1 MVEDMINKRELMDSL
16 MIDSAGIVA
25 MGLGDTDW
33 FNRQPEL
40 VEFANAVEANVITM
54 LDVLT
59 KPHLLE
65 LCKLTVNEAQNI
77 TIRNARQF
85 LDLKSKARKC
95 YVLQGNTDEDYEVCI
110 KAYQDMGIFDDN
122 QAIIGVGSRAG
133 ERRETTIARY
143 GYCCK
148 RLKEINPKLGIH
160 AFGIGTPYT
169 LVELYKL
176 GVSQCDNATP
186 QVLTQINQWIDA
198 RTGEPAKNVRLCD
211 NRISAMFNS
220 QLLWN
225 YAAYFMGLSQ
235 AFSQSY
241 ASVDQLPV
249 ENSP

>member
-1 MVEDMINKRELMDSL
+1 MVEDMINRRELMDSL

-25 MGLGDTDW
+25 MARGDMDW

-40 VEFANAVEANVITM
+40 VDFANAVDATVVVM

-59 KPHLLE
+59 KQHLLE
-65 LCKLTVNEAQNI
+65 TCKITVAQAQEI

-85 LDLKSKARKC
+85 LDLKTKAKKC
-95 YVLQGNTDEDYEVCI
+95 YVLQGNTDEDYETCI
-110 KAYQDMGIFDDN
+110 KAYQDMGILSDDN
-122 QAIIGVGSRAG
+122 AIIGVGSRAG

-169 LVELYKL
+169 LVELYKQ
-176 GVSQCDNATP
+176 GVSQADNQTFA
-186 QVLTQINQWIDA
+186 VLTQVNQWIDS
-198 RTGEPAKNVRLCD
+198 RTGEPAKDVKLCD
-211 NRISAMFNS
+211 GRISAMWNA

-225 YAAYFMGLSQ
+225 LSSYWLGLSNEFKRHGYQ
-235 AFSQSY
+235 P
-241 ASVDQLPV
+241 L
-249 ENSP
+249 